1 MRDTQ
6 LVHTVQRFPGFAAGV
21 KKVDFTVS
29 VGVFA
34 SNKNDLGRTNCEST
48 AGP

>member
-1 MRDTQ
+1 
-6 LVHTVQRFPGFAAGV
+6 VQRFPGLAAGV
-21 KKVDFTVS
+21 EKVDFTVP

-34 SNKNDLGRTNCEST
+34 SNKNYLGRTNGEST